1 MHFIQ
6 AKSILSAQNGMNIYR
21 GCTHGCI
28 YCDSR
33 SQCYGMDHDFTDVA
47 VKENALELLADALRR
62 KRRRCMIATG
72 SMSDPYMPLEGK
84 LCMTRRAAEIICE
97 AGFGFTVIT
106 KSDLIL
112 RDLPLLTEINRNGK
126 CVVQMRLTNCDD
138 RLSRILE
145 PNVCTTT
152 RRSEVLMALRDAGI
166 PTVVWMTPFL
176 PFLNDTR
183 RNIEGLLA
191 MCIAAQV
198 RGIVCFG
205 IGMTLR
211 AGSREYYY
219 RQLERHFPGMR
230 EQYERR
236 FGDAYEVDS
245 PNHAALMRLIRDT
258 CEQHGI
264 LHDPAQIFR
273 YLAEFEEPEIQLTLQ

>member
-6 AKSILSAQNGMNIYR
+6 AKTILSAQNGMNLYR

-33 SQCYGMDHDFTDVA
+33 SLCYGMEHDFADVA
-47 VKENALELLADALRR
+47 VKENAVELLADALKR
-62 KRRRCMIATG
+62 KRKRCMIATG
-72 SMSDPYMPLEGK
+72 SMSDPYMPLEQE
-84 LCMTRRAAEIICE
+84 LCMTRRAAELVYRG
-97 AGFGFTVIT
+97 GFGFTVIT
-106 KSDLIL
+106 KSDLVL
-112 RDLPLLTEINRNGK
+112 RDLPLLTEINRQSK
-126 CVVQMRLTNCDD
+126 CVVQMTLTNCDD

-152 RRSEVLMALRDAGI
+152 RRFEVLLALRDAGI

-176 PFLNDTR
+176 PFINDTR
-183 RNIEGLLA
+183 KNIEGLLA
-191 MCIAAQV
+191 MCVEAKV

-211 AGSREYYY
+211 AGNREYYY
-219 RQLERHFPGMR
+219 QQLNRHFPGMQ
-230 EQYERR
+230 EQYVRR
-236 FGDAYEVDS
+236 FGDSYSVNS
-245 PNHAALMRLIRDT
+245 PNHIMLMRLIQET

-264 LHDPAQIFR
+264 LYDPDAIFH
-273 YLAEFEEPEIQLTLQ
+273 YLAEFEEPEMQLTLI